1 MRLSSSRWW
10 SVESKEFGLS
20 VVGGFTGIRIHERRK
35 GVLRSILIDKDEA
48 AWLIKSFH
56 DLVTVLDSRVFWN
69 QTVSGFP
76 RILAQQCANRHG
88 YFLTI
93 EEYEGRRRKG
103 SVLVPKGRFGEGWKR
118 FGEELRLALNS
129 LLAGSSPEHFKGKAV
144 LQPNRL
150 FERRRSYADVLRAP
164 LPKEAGLKM
173 EELAKDFPAKPAGQ
187 KAEKMEKDFP
197 PNPAGLKIQN
207 AGLAEPSDRV
217 SVSDLRGRGEGYS
230 PSVLPSAPRKSHV
243 GDCLELCS
251 IRKTLETL
259 HEEIRFCLAGLRQLE
274 DEVMGRSNSLGSS
287 PSRPNSLL
295 PDRTSLSP
303 PKSAHPLQFPIKRPK
318 FLFKP
323 KAGSVLRP
331 IPTRQFSMD
340 VGASSSAGPSKPL
353 GRCPAISKASCK
365 PSPPSR
371 VYQRRK
377 SRNRSSST
385 AWRAKPGLTIP
396 ETGTRQSREMGEDSS
411 RIGEQNFSPA
421 SEELLCGGLGEPKV
435 FQPVDSQLE
444 ELSVSGLGL
453 ESNGDCQSGL
463 ESTLAGEA
471 TVLGEKGSVAEMGIS
486 MVLSAE
492 DGGLMLASQVNS
504 SLVNAGLGCS
514 GFGVDS
520 VAQRQEEGSLELVFF
535 SSSEGKVGLEPEAC
549 SGGPLVGKC
558 PWEGMVAEKGNY
570 YTEGLL
576 LQDKDRNGGG
586 MLESYEPIVITPL
599 AVEDVDGQRVSPRWV
614 VERIKRFYPTI
625 GLSCGRFEDRLL
637 ALFEEIEADR
647 DLSLAE
653 LKTKLSPAKGVK
665 GQRELNRLSWSMNYE
680 KRGEQSDKGRHKGRG
695 PSRVYDA

>member
-1 MRLSSSRWW
+1 MNSLNSS
-10 SVESKEFGLS
+10 LS

-187 KAEKMEKDFP
+187 KAEKMEKAFP

-259 HEEIRFCLAGLRQLE
+259 HEKIRFCLAGLRQLE

-396 ETGTRQSREMGEDSS
+396 ETGTR
-411 RIGEQNFSPA
+411 
-421 SEELLCGGLGEPKV
+421 
-435 FQPVDSQLE
+435 
-444 ELSVSGLGL
+444 
-453 ESNGDCQSGL
+453 
-463 ESTLAGEA
+463 
-471 TVLGEKGSVAEMGIS
+471 
-486 MVLSAE
+486 
-492 DGGLMLASQVNS
+492 
-504 SLVNAGLGCS
+504 
-514 GFGVDS
+514 
-520 VAQRQEEGSLELVFF
+520 
-535 SSSEGKVGLEPEAC
+535 
-549 SGGPLVGKC
+549 
-558 PWEGMVAEKGNY
+558 
-570 YTEGLL
+570 
-576 LQDKDRNGGG
+576 
-586 MLESYEPIVITPL
+586 
-599 AVEDVDGQRVSPRWV
+599 
-614 VERIKRFYPTI
+614 
-625 GLSCGRFEDRLL
+625 
-637 ALFEEIEADR
+637 
-647 DLSLAE
+647 
-653 LKTKLSPAKGVK
+653 
-665 GQRELNRLSWSMNYE
+665 
-680 KRGEQSDKGRHKGRG
+680 
-695 PSRVYDA
+695 